1 MQNRKSFAFFLY
13 PLVCTLIAVFSIVF
27 PTAAEANF
35 IEVGVSGSY
44 KRSNIGENAY
54 DESQSLTGS
63 LSYYFDESSAIEFSY
78 TDGKNRR
85 MIGENQADGQLTNM
99 IYKMMGLDFVLTIGP
114 REATLRPYVKVG
126 AVYILE
132 KRITSQTWLNNV
144 VFNGTPIEDPPALVP
159 SAGIGFKLTLTKEWS
174 LKVGAEAWTSRPL
187 SQTPVTIDYA
197 GRVGLTWL
205 F

>member
-1 MQNRKSFAFFLY
+1 MSIGITFVRILGILT
-13 PLVCTLIAVFSIVF
+13 LVAVSILSSE
-27 PTAAEANF
+27 AKANF
-35 IEVGVSGSY
+35 VEVGVSGSY

-144 VFNGTPIEDPPALVP
+144 VFTGTPIEDPPALVP

-187 SQTPVTIDYA
+187 SQPPVTIDYA

>member
-1 MQNRKSFAFFLY
+1 MIRAYNLRK
-13 PLVCTLIAVFSIVF
+13 IVF
-27 PTAAEANF
+27 TILTTVFVFLSLGPSKAKANF
-35 IEVGVSGSY
+35 IEVGASGSY

-63 LSYYFDESSAIEFSY
+63 LSYYFDESSAIELSY

-99 IYKMMGLDFVLTIGP
+99 TYKMMGLDFVLTIGP

-144 VFNGTPIEDPPALVP
+144 VFPGTPIEDPPALVP

-187 SQTPVTIDYA
+187 SQTPVTIDYS

>member
-1 MQNRKSFAFFLY
+1 MLGILT
-13 PLVCTLIAVFSIVF
+13 LVAVSILSSE
-27 PTAAEANF
+27 AKANF

-44 KRSNIGENAY
+44 KRSNIGENAF

-63 LSYYFDESSAIEFSY
+63 FSYYFDESSAIEFSY

-85 MIGENQADGQLTNM
+85 MIGENQTDGQLTNM

-126 AVYILE
+126 SVYIVE

-187 SQTPVTIDYA
+187 SQTPVTIDYS